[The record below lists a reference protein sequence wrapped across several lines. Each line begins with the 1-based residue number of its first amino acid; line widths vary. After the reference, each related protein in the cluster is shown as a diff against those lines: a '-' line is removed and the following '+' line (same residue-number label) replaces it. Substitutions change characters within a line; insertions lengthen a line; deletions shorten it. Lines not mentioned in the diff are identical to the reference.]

1 MNIRMDREAIA
12 LCVRAMEL
20 WFLFFVCEREG
31 VFVMIQRNKS
41 YKKGREANSL
51 AAQRK
56 WPKELA

>member
-20 WFLFFVCEREG
+20 WFSFFVCERGG
-31 VFVMIQRNKS
+31 VCVMIQKNKS
-41 YKKGREANSL
+41 YKKGEEATSL

-56 WPKELA
+56 WPKEFV